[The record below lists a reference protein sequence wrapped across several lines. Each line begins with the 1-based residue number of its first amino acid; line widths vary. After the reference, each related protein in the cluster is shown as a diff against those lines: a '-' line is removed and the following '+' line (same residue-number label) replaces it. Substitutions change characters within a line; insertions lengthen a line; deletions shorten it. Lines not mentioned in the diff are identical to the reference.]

1 MLHAVR
7 VLLTGTRIASSLF
20 RLADSA
26 HPNSPPL
33 VISSA
38 RKAKRRG
45 ETMLAILLLSMQP
58 PISSSSAVRRM
69 LPSLFLAV
77 LVVVAAAYLVL
88 SRPSKRGHITLPT
101 HDDAQDATGPA
112 ITPPKIDFDR
122 EMDVERYYRRLRVRK
137 LATIIVL
144 LLLVSLNLFAL
155 AWDGLRGASKV
166 SLIDTAIMIVFWSI
180 CAYMASAS
188 YFLTNTD
195 ADIDRHWDYTVA
207 LASLTAFVLLTTTV
221 RIILPA
227 TTSPVPS
234 HHLPKD
240 VYIPIMVMLVTN
252 TLLQLLAFLLTGN
265 TRRCAPLAKK
275 VQPLKAS
282 ELYNNEVK
290 SASSPSGYKA
300 VTDFKSCSP
309 LSYVLFDWLSPVL
322 AVGAKVET
330 LSEDDMPSL
339 AANDRAPNLW
349 EKMRIKSGKGGP
361 KWMNPLLYRVLSVNR
376 HLFIWQTVLAGINAF
391 IYYLPAFFLHR
402 FVKFLEERNE
412 TPGGSLRWGYT
423 YSLGLFS
430 VAVLDALVGGQL
442 WFVSNS
448 MLSTRI
454 RVQLN
459 TLVFDKTLRRKD
471 VAGVSMAAQP
481 PSEDGEGECEEDG
494 EEKGRD
500 LGDKTDFGSKSAV
513 LNLWTIDVD
522 RVADFSVW
530 CFSIIDTPMEIII
543 GTFFLYK
550 LLDYA
555 AFIGILVAVFF
566 IPLNHWTSS
575 AFADV
580 QDKLMA
586 ARDKR
591 VSLMNEVLQSIRM
604 IKYMA
609 FEEPFEKR
617 IMEARAFELK
627 QLRRNYLLE
636 VSFSGIWGISP
647 ILCVIVSFY
656 VYTNI
661 IGKELTPSIAF
672 ASLAVWN
679 ELRFA
684 LNSAPE
690 VFVNA
695 IQCLVS
701 LRRLQR
707 YLDTPEVE
715 VVTTDDPEAPIEAQS
730 PDVAFRSATVTWPQ
744 KNDSISVSASGSSTP
759 AARPFELQEISVDF
773 PRGKMSLI
781 TGPLGS
787 GKTLLLLA
795 LLGECDVLAGEVVCP
810 RSPANAILLPSI
822 DWETLLTEDNWLHPN
837 HTAFVPQTA
846 WLQNASI
853 RANICFGLPFRASR
867 YKQTLEAC
875 SLDSDLSI
883 LPDGDMTEIGEKGVN
898 LSGGQ
903 KARVSLARAVYSRA
917 TLLLLDDVL
926 SAVDA
931 HTASH
936 IFNKCLKGPLMEGRT
951 ILLVSHHVQLTA
963 PGVDF
968 VVSLDNGRVAFSG
981 DAASFREFGGYKLAD
996 EDEPAVEALA
1006 KHASPSAKFKN
1017 KVLVDLVAESVPVS
1031 ETNSSAS
1038 EAESDD
1044 EDDEHQAQV
1053 TALDG
1058 KGKAVDAKSAP
1069 RKLIE
1074 EESRAIGTVKWD
1086 VWKLYLGLWGGA
1098 FFWICF
1104 IVAFGGAKLADV
1116 AQSLWLARWSASY
1129 EIDADATTG
1138 RKHHSVNYY
1147 LGIYCFLSLL
1157 AVVLS
1162 TLQWFVLYVGSLR
1175 ASDRIYRIILKAI
1188 LRAPLRFFDTQALG
1202 RLLNR
1207 FGKDTE
1213 AVDSQLPDNF
1223 GRALMFGLGVITTL
1237 NVIASV
1243 APTFLIGFGIVG
1255 IAYWWH
1261 ARLFAKNAREL
1272 RRLDSVAK
1280 SPLYSIYGEAVAGV
1294 SVIRAFGSGARFME
1308 IMLELASTQVTY
1320 YWTLWSVNRWLSVRF
1335 QLLSALVLGLT
1346 GVVLLQAGDSIDA
1359 SLAGFALT
1367 FALSI
1372 AGDMLFLVRRF
1383 TSLELSMVSVERIKE
1398 YSEVKQEAAEII
1410 EPRPPAH
1417 WPSKGAIS
1425 VEKLAIRYA
1434 PELPDVLHSISFT
1447 VAPGEKVGIVGATGS
1462 GKSTITL
1469 AMFRFMEAWKGR
1481 IVVDGIDIAKVGLK
1495 DLRQRLTIIPQD
1507 PTILSGTLRSTLDTF
1522 DEFTDLEIFD
1532 ALRRVQLIKPNE
1544 QEARV
1549 EDGANRSPFFDL
1561 ESEVSEGGQNFSQGQ
1576 RQLLT
1581 MARALLKRN
1590 KILLLDEATASVDY
1604 KTDELITQT
1613 ISEEFNDSTLLV
1625 IAHRLRTVIGFNKIL
1640 LLDAGKILEY
1650 DSPSKLLA
1658 DSTSRFH
1665 ALCRATGRSEFRIL
1679 KKMAEGK
1686 IAASH
1691 KNIKVGPQ
1699 GSSLCG
1705 FCMVLVHLANPCA
1718 PLIL

>member
-1 MLHAVR
+1 
-7 VLLTGTRIASSLF
+7 
-20 RLADSA
+20 
-26 HPNSPPL
+26 
-33 VISSA
+33 
-38 RKAKRRG
+38 
-45 ETMLAILLLSMQP
+45 MLAILLLSIQP
-58 PISSSSAVRRM
+58 ASVSSSPLRRALFDL
-69 LPSLFLAV
+69 LPGLLLAV
-77 LVVVAAAYLVL
+77 LVVVAAVCLVL
-88 SRPSKRGHITLPT
+88 SRPPQQGQIVLPT
-101 HDDAQDATGPA
+101 HDDAVPDDATAPA
-112 ITPPKIDFDR
+112 INPPKIDFDY
-122 EMDVERYYRRLRVRK
+122 EMDVQRHYRRLRVRK
-137 LATIIVL
+137 LATILVL
-144 LLLVSLNLFAL
+144 LLLVSLNVFAI
-155 AWDGLRGASKV
+155 AWDALRGASYT
-166 SLIDTAIMIVFWSI
+166 SLIDSAIMIVFWSV
-180 CAYMASAS
+180 CAYIASAS
-188 YFLTNTD
+188 YFLSNSD
-195 ADIDRHWDYTVA
+195 ADIDRHWDYTFT
-207 LASLTAFVLLTTTV
+207 LATLTGSALLTTTV

-234 HHLPKD
+234 HDLPKD
-240 VYIPIMVMLVTN
+240 IYVPIMVILVAN
-252 TLLQLLAFLLTGN
+252 TLLQLVAFLLTGN
-265 TRRCAPLAKK
+265 TRRCAPLARK

-282 ELYNNEVK
+282 ELYNDGAK
-290 SASSPSGYKA
+290 TTSTSSEYKA
-300 VTDFKSCSP
+300 VTEFKSCSP
-309 LSYVLFDWLSPVL
+309 LSYVLFEWLSPVL
-322 AVGAKVET
+322 AVGSKVET

-349 EKMRIKSGKGGP
+349 EKMRVKSGKGGP
-361 KWMNPLLYRVLSVNR
+361 EWMNPLLYRVLSVNR
-376 HLFIWQTVLAGINAF
+376 HLFVWQATLAFINAF
-391 IYYLPAFFLHR
+391 IYYLPAYFLQR
-402 FVKFLEERNE
+402 FVKFLEDRNQ

-430 VAVLDALVGGQL
+430 AAVLDALIGGQL

-471 VAGVSMAAQP
+471 VAGVSMAAQSS
-481 PSEDGEGECEEDG
+481 SEDGEGEEGG

-500 LGDKTDFGSKSAV
+500 TGDKTDFGSKSAV

-617 IMEARAFELK
+617 ILEARAFELK

-684 LNSAPE
+684 LNAAPD

-715 VVTTDDPEAPIEAQS
+715 VVTTDDLDAPIEAQS

-744 KNDSISVSASGSSTP
+744 KNDAVSPSGSGSSTP
-759 AARPFELQEISVDF
+759 AARPFELQDVSVEF

-781 TGPLGS
+781 SGPLGS
-787 GKTLLLLA
+787 GKTLMLLA
-795 LLGECDVLAGEVVCP
+795 LLGECDVLAGQVVCP
-810 RSPANAILLPSI
+810 RSPANAILLPTI
-822 DWETLLTEDNWLHPN
+822 DWDTFLTEENWLHPN

-867 YKQTLEAC
+867 YKRTLEAC

-883 LPDGDMTEIGEKGVN
+883 LPDGDLTEIGEKGVN

-936 IFNKCLKGPLMEGRT
+936 IYHKCLKGPLMEGRT

-963 PGVDF
+963 PGADF

-981 DAASFREFGGYKLAD
+981 DADGFREFGGYKLAD
-996 EDEPAVEALA
+996 DDEPTVESLA
-1006 KHASPSAKFKN
+1006 KHATPSAKFKN

-1044 EDDEHQAQV
+1044 EEEEDQAQV
-1053 TALDG
+1053 TKLDP
-1058 KGKAVDAKSAP
+1058 KSKAVDVKSAP

-1086 VWKLYLGLWGGA
+1086 VWKLYLGLWGGV
-1098 FFWICF
+1098 FFWIWF
-1104 IVAFGGAKLADV
+1104 AIAFGGAKLADV

-1129 EIDADATTG
+1129 EIEADATSG
-1138 RKHHSVNYY
+1138 RRHHSVNYY
-1147 LGIYCFLSLL
+1147 LGIYCFLSLF

-1243 APTFLIGFGIVG
+1243 APTFLIGFGIVS

-1294 SVIRAFGSGARFME
+1294 SVIRAFGSGSRFME

-1346 GVVLLQAGDSIDA
+1346 GVVLLQAGDTIDA

-1372 AGDMLFLVRRF
+1372 ANDMLFLVRRF

-1417 WPSKGAIS
+1417 WPSKGEIS

-1434 PELPDVLHSISFT
+1434 PELPDVLHNISFT

-1481 IVVDGIDIAKVGLK
+1481 IVVDGLDIAKVGLK

-1532 ALRRVQLIKPNE
+1532 ALRRVQLIKPGE
-1544 QEARV
+1544 REVRV
-1549 EDGANRSPFFDL
+1549 EEGANRSPFFDL

-1625 IAHRLRTVIGFNKIL
+1625 IAHRLRTVIGFHKIL

-1650 DSPSKLLA
+1650 DSPSQLLA
-1658 DSTSRFH
+1658 DPSSRFY

-1691 KNIKVGPQ
+1691 KNIK
-1699 GSSLCG
+1699 
-1705 FCMVLVHLANPCA
+1705 LVRRTSTGTKNVKPAA
-1718 PLIL
+1718 PTTED